1 MSRRLRSQKEEEAGV
16 EQVFE
21 RMIKGMRN
29 EMNTVLWKIGRS
41 RDVSPEALKNMV
53 KNGLDAMVEA
63 VEKAM
68 YGVCDGLAKE
78 RKEMEQREEDR
89 RWRLVRDNEIREER
103 RKKEEE
109 KMRKL
114 EEKLDRVMRENEDR
128 WREKDERMRAME
140 DMMEREAV
148 RQAGEVRIGKE
159 QTRNMEEDNW
169 ESEMKDTKER
179 ITVLEDQIKEGE
191 KSPVKED
198 REAHVR
204 IDKLEKDI
212 VKDRAERQEFEWNV
226 EEEKGIQD
234 ANESDKDM
242 EKRLEAAMEQVKIL
256 NLDFGKECADRKIL
270 VKEAVSRI
278 KKKVSENKKE
288 D

>member
-1 MSRRLRSQKEEEAGV
+1 MVKE
-16 EQVFE
+16 
-21 RMIKGMRN
+21 MRN
-29 EMNTVLWKIGRS
+29 EMNTVLWKIERS
-41 RDVSPEALKNMV
+41 RDMSPEALKNMV
-53 KNGLDAMVEA
+53 KNSLDAMVGA

-68 YGVCDGLAKE
+68 YGVSDGLAKE
-78 RKEMEQREEDR
+78 WKEMEQREEDR

-114 EEKLDRVMRENEDR
+114 EEKLNRVMRENEDR

-159 QTRNMEEDNW
+159 QTRNMEEDKW

-242 EKRLEAAMEQVKIL
+242 EKNVQTERYWL
-256 NLDFGKECADRKIL
+256 RKRS
-270 VKEAVSRI
+270 VG
-278 KKKVSENKKE
+278 
-288 D
+288 